1 MAVEAGFKRGVRLSF
16 ADDLP
21 LTQAA
26 LEFAEQHHARQRR
39 PADGAPF
46 LIHPVEVAALLERE
60 RYPDHVV
67 AAAVLHDVLEDT
79 DVKEGELED
88 RFGVEVSD
96 LVAAVSD
103 DPAIAN
109 VDARKEELR
118 ERVRKTGGHAL
129 AVYAADKISR
139 VRELRY
145 MLTEDLTHDE
155 AEVKLRRHRESLAML
170 EQELP
175 GDRLVE
181 ILRFEIES
189 LDALPPRTPGD
200 A

>member
-1 MAVEAGFKRGVRLSF
+1 LSHLSF

-21 LTQAA
+21 LTREA

-39 PADGAPF
+39 ITDGAPF

-60 RYPDHVV
+60 RYPDKVV
-67 AAAVLHDVLEDT
+67 AAAVLHDVLENT
-79 DVKEGELED
+79 DVEQAELDE
-88 RFGVEVSD
+88 RFGADVGT

-103 DPAIAN
+103 DPAIT
-109 VDARKEELR
+109 DEQARKDELR
-118 ERVRKTGGHAL
+118 ERVRRAGGDAL

-145 MLTEDLTHDE
+145 MLAEDLNRAE
-155 AEVKLRRHRESLAML
+155 AEVKLRRHREALAML
-170 EQELP
+170 EQEIP
-175 GDRLVE
+175 DSRLVE

-189 LDALPPRTPGD
+189 LDALPPGAPRR
-200 A
+200 